1 MIRDS
6 TPSPAEIDANSQL
19 KKMNIDHESMATM
32 SNIFRVATKFRSHVE
47 REVLSQHNLSF
58 STFTILWITWIR
70 GPKEFKELA
79 MDCGVSK
86 GTMTGL
92 IKGLNKMNLV
102 SRDKHKTDG
111 RRLMINITPAG
122 RRLIRNLF
130 PEVNRQETLFNKQLN
145 LKEKKELAEML
156 RIILNTSLS

>member
-19 KKMNIDHESMATM
+19 RKMNIDHDSMATM
-32 SNIFRVATKFRSHVE
+32 SNIFRVATKFRSQVE
-47 REVLSQHNLSF
+47 REVLNEHNLSF

-92 IKGLNKMNLV
+92 IKGLIKMDLV
-102 SRDKHKTDG
+102 SRGKHKTDG
-111 RRLMINITPAG
+111 RRLMISITPAG
-122 RRLIRNLF
+122 RRLIKKIF
-130 PEVNRQETLFNKQLN
+130 PQVNRLETLFNKQLKV
-145 LKEKKELAEML
+145 KEKRDLANLL
-156 RIILNTSLS
+156 RIILNTSLP

>member
-1 MIRDS
+1 MTRDS
-6 TPSPAEIDANSQL
+6 TPSPAEIDANCHL
-19 KKMNIDHESMATM
+19 KKMDLDHDSMATM

-47 REVLSQHNLSF
+47 REVLTQCKLSF

-70 GPKEFKELA
+70 GPQEFKELA

-92 IKGLNKMNLV
+92 IKGLIKMDLV

-111 RRLMINITPAG
+111 RRLMIKITPAG
-122 RRLIRNLF
+122 RRLIKKVF
-130 PEVNRQETLFNKQLN
+130 PQVNRLETLFNRQLKV
-145 LKEKKELAEML
+145 KEKQEIALLL
-156 RIILNTSLS
+156 RIILNTSLP

>member
-6 TPSPAEIDANSQL
+6 APSLAEIDANRHL
-19 KKMNIDHESMATM
+19 KKMDIDHDSMATM
-32 SNIFRVATKFRSHVE
+32 SNIFRVATRFRSHVE
-47 REVLSQHNLSF
+47 REVLTRSKLSF

-70 GPKEFKELA
+70 GPQEFKELA

-92 IKGLNKMNLV
+92 IKGLIKMGLV

-111 RRLMINITPAG
+111 RRLMIKITPAG
-122 RRLIRNLF
+122 RRLIKKVF
-130 PEVNRQETLFNKQLN
+130 PQVNRLETQFNRQLKV
-145 LKEKKELAEML
+145 KEKQKIAMLL
-156 RIILNTSLS
+156 RIILNTSLP